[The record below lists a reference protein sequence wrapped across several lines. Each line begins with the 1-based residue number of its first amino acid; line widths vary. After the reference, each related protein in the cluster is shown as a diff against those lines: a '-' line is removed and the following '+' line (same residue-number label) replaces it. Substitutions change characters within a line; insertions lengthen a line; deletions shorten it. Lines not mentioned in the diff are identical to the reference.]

1 MAKFTIYQTTNP
13 TAPPENYTSL
23 FVDSTDGHL
32 KSIDSNGT
40 IVDLQNTVGDIST
53 PLWTYVTKF
62 DGGVSYDLV
71 VDEFGLRNKILKFI
85 YTFEI
90 PDSAIGDD
98 RKLLFTNA
106 ECTQTFKLSSGQNES
121 GPVSLIDDS
130 NSGLYPTI
138 KTFKGEM
145 IVNMVAATAGIPQNR
160 YTTNTVI
167 CTDII
172 NEPKHA
178 VRAKIITS
186 ATPKD
191 DGFEIIVPT
200 GCTFETSVFEMY
212 EPD

>member
-62 DGGVSYDLV
+62 DDGVSYDLV
-71 VDEFGLRNKILKFI
+71 ADEFGLRNKILKFI

-90 PDSAIGDD
+90 PDFVRDND

-106 ECTQTFKLSSGQNES
+106 ECTQTFKNNRGDISSGS
-121 GPVSLIDDS
+121 VPLIDDS
-130 NSGLYPTI
+130 SFSDT

-145 IVNMVAATAGIPQNR
+145 IVNMVAATGKIPQNR

-167 CTDII
+167 CTNILDEL
-172 NEPKHA
+172 NYT
-178 VRAKIITS
+178 VQAKIITS
-186 ATPKD
+186 TTPKD

>member
-1 MAKFTIYQTTNP
+1 MAKLTIYQTTNP

-23 FVDSTDGHL
+23 FVDSVDGHL

-90 PDSAIGDD
+90 PDSVIGDD
-98 RKLLFTNA
+98 RKLFFTNA
-106 ECTQTFKLSSGQNES
+106 ECTQTFKLSSGQNKS
-121 GPVSLIDDS
+121 GPVPLIDS
-130 NSGLYPTI
+130 SMASHT

-167 CTDII
+167 CTDTT
-172 NEPKHA
+172 NEPIHA

-186 ATPKD
+186 ITPED

-200 GCTFETSVFEMY
+200 GCNFVTSVFEMY

>member
-1 MAKFTIYQTTNP
+1 MAKFTIFQTTNP
-13 TAPPENYTSL
+13 TAPPENYTSF

-90 PDSAIGDD
+90 PDSVIGDD

-106 ECTQTFKLSSGQNES
+106 ECTQTFKLSSGQTNS
-121 GPVSLIDDS
+121 GPVPLIDDS
-130 NSGLYPTI
+130 TVSALRTY
-138 KTFKGEM
+138 KGEM

-160 YTTNTVI
+160 YTTNTVH
-167 CTDII
+167 CT
-172 NEPKHA
+172 NTLYSSHKHA
-178 VRAKIITS
+178 VQAIIITS
-186 ATPKD
+186 ETPKD